1 MSEKEELMNRFKEM
15 IEILKRN
22 NEELQKSSNGPN
34 RLYSIC
40 NQNFD
45 IIENIEDIVNE
56 LTK

>member
-1 MSEKEELMNRFKEM
+1 MNEKEELMNSFKEM

-22 NEELQKSSNGPN
+22 NEELQKASTGPN

-45 IIENIEDIVNE
+45 FIENIEDIVNE

>member
-1 MSEKEELMNRFKEM
+1 MNEKEELMNHFKEM

-22 NEELQKSSNGPN
+22 NEELQKASNGPN
-34 RLYSIC
+34 RRYSIC

-45 IIENIEDIVNE
+45 IIENIEDIVDE